1 MAQIAPQAF
10 LRSLTGQIC
19 ASERKSKNIL
29 WDKCDFCACFL
40 RVTSFPRNKRR
51 HKWLMPSVKFRKSC
65 SFVTMIIRGTNKL
78 LRTSGIKPVKN
89 TDEITQELPGEWYA
103 GLVSTGKQGKLAI
116 HFNYIFSRNKKYM
129 TPKEILDTLM
139 IDK

>member
-1 MAQIAPQAF
+1 
-10 LRSLTGQIC
+10 
-19 ASERKSKNIL
+19 
-29 WDKCDFCACFL
+29 
-40 RVTSFPRNKRR
+40 
-51 HKWLMPSVKFRKSC
+51 
-65 SFVTMIIRGTNKL
+65 MIIRGTNKL